1 MGVVLPRTLVTVLP
15 QDPGPQSDENA
26 VTLSSSSFQLIAALV
41 RRETAMVYEA
51 GKEYLVEARLQPLAT
66 AAGCADVDAYIS
78 RIGTDLTERR
88 KALDALTINETSW
101 FRDQTP
107 YQAFTDTMLPQL
119 LASRATSRR
128 LRIWSA
134 ACSSGQEAYSIA
146 MLLDQHLPPGW
157 TVEILA
163 TDVSTA
169 MLDRVRA
176 GRYSQVE
183 MNRGLPAATLVRYFT
198 RTGSE
203 WEVSADLRRVVRTQH
218 LNLADAYAFTAI
230 GMYDVVLLR
239 NVLIYFDTATKYD
252 ILRRMRP
259 HVAPDGYL
267 LLGSS
272 ETTLDM
278 PADVA
283 ALWGREQIGRVQTLR
298 PGSGVPRPSSPA
310 FPTTALPT
318 SPLASTTRIGA

>member
-1 MGVVLPRTLVTVLP
+1 MTITTTSFRLVA
-15 QDPGPQSDENA
+15 S
-26 VTLSSSSFQLIAALV
+26 LV

-51 GKEYLVEARLQPLAT
+51 GKEYLVEARLLPLAT
-66 AAGCADVDAYIS
+66 AAGCADVDAYAQ
-78 RIGTDLTERR
+78 RIGTDLDERR

-107 YQAFTDTMLPQL
+107 YQAFTDVMLPQL
-119 LASRATSRR
+119 LESRAASRRVR
-128 LRIWSA
+128 VWSA

-157 TVEILA
+157 TAEILA

-169 MLDRVRA
+169 MLERVRA

-183 MNRGLPAATLVRYFT
+183 INRGLPAATLVKYFT
-198 RTGSE
+198 RAGTE
-203 WEVSADLRRVVRTQH
+203 WEVSPELRGMVRAQH

-230 GMYDVVLLR
+230 GTYDVVLLR
-239 NVLIYFDTATKYD
+239 NVLIYFDAATKYD
-252 ILRRMRP
+252 VLRRMRA
-259 HVAPDGYL
+259 HVASDGFL

-283 ALWGREQIGRVQTLR
+283 ALWNREHLGRVTAHR
-298 PGSGVPRPSSPA
+298 PVTAVP
-310 FPTTALPT
+310 
-318 SPLASTTRIGA
+318 TRIGA